1 MLRNLDFILLMLEY
15 HLKILGK
22 GTRGTH
28 LGFRE
33 DFGSVVA
40 CG

>member
-1 MLRNLDFILLMLEY
+1 MLRNLDFILTMSEY
-15 HLKILGK
+15 RLKILGK

-40 CG
+40 YE